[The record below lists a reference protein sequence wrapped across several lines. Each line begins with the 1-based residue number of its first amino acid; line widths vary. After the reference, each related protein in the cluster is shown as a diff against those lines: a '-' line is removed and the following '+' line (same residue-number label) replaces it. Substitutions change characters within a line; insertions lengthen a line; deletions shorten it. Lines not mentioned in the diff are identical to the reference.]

1 MKTALRPFGGLIPAR
16 SAKVFPPSP
25 RRMDKN
31 LSGRR
36 NNTYER
42 SAHPMEDLL
51 RSALQ
56 NGFSIAV
63 AAFLL
68 VRMESRLETLTM
80 AINDLRNVLRPGGPA

>member
-1 MKTALRPFGGLIPAR
+1 
-16 SAKVFPPSP
+16 
-25 RRMDKN
+25 
-31 LSGRR
+31 
-36 NNTYER
+36 
-42 SAHPMEDLL
+42 MEDLL

-80 AINDLRNVLRPGGPA
+80 AINDLRNVLRPGGAA